1 MRVLV
6 TGGAGF
12 IGSAV
17 VLRLKEEDHEPVVF
31 DRFQGQD
38 ISDSGAVA
46 DAVKDCDAVIHLA
59 GMLGTH
65 ELFDIPHLAVT
76 VNVHGTLNV
85 LQACDV
91 FEASYVGITMP
102 VSGWANVYTATKHCA
117 QDLASA
123 WHRHKGLKVSHVRA
137 YNAYGPGQKCG
148 PGHPQKIV
156 PTFATEAWAGR
167 PIPIW
172 GDGEQTVDLIHVDDL
187 ALLLVDA
194 LAYGDDR
201 IIEGGSGEP
210 MTVNHVAA
218 LVQLVCGG
226 ASKDVEHYPMRLGED
241 AGTTIVAPVAKTE
254 LNIDRFRETVES
266 YRP

>member
-1 MRVLV
+1 VRVLV
-6 TGGAGF
+6 SGGAGF

-17 VLRLKEEDHEPVVF
+17 VLRLKEQGHEPVVF

-38 ISDSGAVA
+38 IVDSGAVA
-46 DAVKDCDAVIHLA
+46 DAVKGCDAVIHLA

-65 ELFDIPHLAVT
+65 ELFDIAHMA
-76 VNVHGTLNV
+76 VNVNIHGTLNV
-85 LQACDV
+85 LQACDA

-187 ALLLVDA
+187 ARHLVDA
-194 LAYGDDR
+194 LAYEDDR

-210 MTVNHVAA
+210 FTVNHIAA
-218 LVQLVCGG
+218 LVQIVTGG
-226 ASKDVEHYPMRLGED
+226 ASNDVEHLPMRMGED
-241 AGTTIVAPVAKTE
+241 AGTNIVSPVKNAPFDMA
-254 LNIDRFRETVES
+254 RFRETVES

>member
-17 VLRLKEEDHEPVVF
+17 VLRLKEEGHEPVEF
-31 DRFQGQD
+31 DRPQD
-38 ISDSGAVA
+38 IRDAVA
-46 DAVKDCDAVIHLA
+46 VTEAVHDVDAVIHLA

-65 ELFDIPHLAVT
+65 ELFDHARTAIE

-85 LQACDV
+85 LQAC
-91 FEASYVGITMP
+91 EASGAAYVGITMP

-123 WHRHKGLKVSHVRA
+123 WHRHRGVPVSHVRA
-137 YNAYGPGQKCG
+137 YNAYGPGQKTG

-172 GDGEQTVDLIHVDDL
+172 GDGEQTVDLIHADDL
-187 ALLLVDA
+187 ARLLVDG
-194 LAYGDDR
+194 LEYGDDR
-201 IIEGGSGEP
+201 IIEGGSGAAL
-210 MTVNHVAA
+210 TVNQVAA
-218 LVQLVCGG
+218 LVQLITGG
-226 ASKDVEHYPMRLGED
+226 SSKDVEHLPMRDGET
-241 AGTTIVAPVAKTE
+241 AHTTIVAPVATAAFD
-254 LNIDRFRETVES
+254 LDRFRETVES